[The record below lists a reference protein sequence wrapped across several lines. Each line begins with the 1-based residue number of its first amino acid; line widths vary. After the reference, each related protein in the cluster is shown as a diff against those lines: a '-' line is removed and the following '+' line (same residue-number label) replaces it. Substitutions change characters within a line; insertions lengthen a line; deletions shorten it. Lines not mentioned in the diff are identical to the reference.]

1 MVITAQDQKLVGVL
15 LWRSHWK
22 CKQILWESKPLRLDN
37 VHMGLKRGRGEDK
50 RKENGTK
57 RLEGADLGQH
67 LEVVGRLISQE
78 QADVIEGLRGLN

>member
-1 MVITAQDQKLVGVL
+1 M
-15 LWRSHWK
+15 
-22 CKQILWESKPLRLDN
+22 RLDN
-37 VHMGLKRGRGEDK
+37 VHMGLKGERGEDK

-78 QADVIEGLRGLN
+78 QVDVIEGLRGLN